1 MIHINALIS
10 IYMPSVF
17 SVHPPSFSQ
26 KEAIEIL
33 HQEFGLS
40 GKTQELYSERDQN
53 FIVQTDSKS
62 KYILKIFNPAEDRSV
77 LDLQHAAT
85 QFIKERDPE
94 LGVPLQVGGICEIT
108 KGSHTFFLRLV
119 EYLDGQFMKDTQIK
133 NTDYLKTGQFLGRL
147 SHALAGFQ
155 HPGAMREFAW
165 DVQPVHLIRERLQIL
180 KSENDRCTVSH
191 FLDEYETNVIPIA
204 DKLRLAVIHNDGNDH
219 NILVNEKGETTGII
233 DFGDMVHSYQAL
245 EPAVCMAYMA
255 LEKNDPVAVM
265 APVLKGYHSCF
276 PLNDAELKSTLYLS
290 CVRLCITVTMAA
302 WRKTLYPD
310 NEYLTVSENAAWTL
324 LKSMERENLS
334 DWSCRLMEY
343 AK

>member
-1 MIHINALIS
+1 
-10 IYMPSVF
+10 MPSVF

-40 GKTQELYSERDQN
+40 GKTLELYSERDQN

-62 KYILKIFNPAEDRSV
+62 KYILKIFNPAENRSV
-77 LDLQHAAT
+77 LGLQHAAT

-133 NTDYLKTGQFLGRL
+133 DAGYYKTGQFLGRL
-147 SHALAGFQ
+147 NHALAGFQ

-165 DVQPVHLIRERLQIL
+165 DVQPVHLIRERLQVL
-180 KSENDRCTVSH
+180 KSENDRDTVSH
-191 FLDEYETNVIPIA
+191 FLDEYETNVIPIS

-219 NILVNEKGETTGII
+219 NILVDEKGKTTGII
-233 DFGDMVHSYQAL
+233 DFGDMVYSYQAA
-245 EPAVCMAYMA
+245 EPAVCMAYLG
-255 LEKNDPVAVM
+255 LEKEDAFTPM
-265 APVLKGYHSCF
+265 AQILKGYHSCF
-276 PLNDAELKSTLYLS
+276 SLNNSELKSIIYLI
-290 CVRLCITVTMAA
+290 CIRLCISVTMSA
-302 WRKTLYPD
+302 WRMKLFPENKYLSVSQKPAWD
-310 NEYLTVSENAAWTL
+310 LLRKLENED
-324 LKSMERENLS
+324 LK
-334 DWSCRLMEY
+334 DWSKRLMDFIEC
-343 AK
+343 